1 MFLRMQFRR
10 SLDGVW
16 TEWKTPKSMS
26 KVEKTERSISVY
38 TPYIYSVPTAS
49 IVRSLCVPYGVKN
62 QGYDFGGRASRSRT
76 QCVPT
81 ASTLRLNSVQIR
93 SLTVVRSQNPTSM
106 DDIIKVLW
114 YSGLFSFLWSRLGP
128 HHACK

>member
-1 MFLRMQFRR
+1 MILRNTHVRMQDALKTHSVWTFLQTEFRQ

-49 IVRSLCVPYGVKN
+49 IVHS
-62 QGYDFGGRASRSRT
+62 
-76 QCVPT
+76 
-81 ASTLRLNSVQIR
+81 
-93 SLTVVRSQNPTSM
+93 
-106 DDIIKVLW
+106 
-114 YSGLFSFLWSRLGP
+114 
-128 HHACK
+128 